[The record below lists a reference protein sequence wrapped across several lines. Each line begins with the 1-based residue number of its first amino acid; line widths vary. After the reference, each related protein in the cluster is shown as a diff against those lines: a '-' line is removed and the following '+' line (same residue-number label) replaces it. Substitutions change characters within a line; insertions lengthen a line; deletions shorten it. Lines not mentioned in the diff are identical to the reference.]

1 MKMSYRIT
9 EEEYEAIKKA
19 EKATTN
25 KRVSQRLKVLMLR
38 YEGKSNPE
46 ISEKLDLSTDRI
58 SHLISEF
65 KRNGLEEYIRN
76 KYEGNHRNMSYE
88 EEEQILKQFEAK
100 AAAGQVITVKEIKAA
115 FDEKLGRDT
124 GRGYIYMLLARHG
137 WRKIKPRP
145 KHPQGASDEEIAASK
160 KLKLNW
166 KKSS

>member
-1 MKMSYRIT
+1 MFYRIT

-25 KRVSQRLKVLMLR
+25 KRISQRLKVLMLR

-65 KRNGLEEYIRN
+65 KQKGLEEYIRN

-100 AAAGQVITVKEIKAA
+100 AATGQVITVKEIKAA

-145 KHPQGASDEEIAASK
+145 KHPQGASDEEIDASK

-166 KKSS
+166 KKLS

>member
-1 MKMSYRIT
+1 MSYRIK

>member
-1 MKMSYRIT
+1 MSYRIT

-115 FDEKLGRDT
+115 LDKKLGRDT

>member
-1 MKMSYRIT
+1 MSYRIK

-65 KRNGLEEYIRN
+65 KRNGLEECNCNRRIR
-76 KYEGNHRNMSYE
+76 
-88 EEEQILKQFEAK
+88 I
-100 AAAGQVITVKEIKAA
+100 
-115 FDEKLGRDT
+115 
-124 GRGYIYMLLARHG
+124 
-137 WRKIKPRP
+137 
-145 KHPQGASDEEIAASK
+145 
-160 KLKLNW
+160 
-166 KKSS
+166 

>member
-1 MKMSYRIT
+1 MSYRIK

-145 KHPQGASDEEIAASK
+145 KHPQGASDAEIAASK
-160 KLKLNW
+160 KIKLNW

>member
-1 MKMSYRIT
+1 MFYRIT

-65 KRNGLEEYIRN
+65 KRKGLEEYIRN
-76 KYEGNHRNMSYE
+76 KYEGNHHNMSYE
-88 EEEQILKQFEAK
+88 EEEQILKRFEAK

-137 WRKIKPRP
+137 WRKVKPRP
-145 KHPQGASDEEIAASK
+145 KHPKGASDEEIAASK

>member
-1 MKMSYRIT
+1 MFYRIT

-25 KRVSQRLKVLMLR
+25 KRISQRLKVLMLR

-58 SHLISEF
+58 SHLVSEY
-65 KRNGLEEYIRN
+65 KQKGLEEYIRN

-145 KHPQGASDEEIAASK
+145 KHPQGASDAEVAASK
-160 KLKLNW
+160 KIKLNW

>member
-1 MKMSYRIT
+1 MKMFYRIT

-58 SHLISEF
+58 SHLVSEY
-65 KRNGLEEYIRN
+65 KQKGLEEYIRN

-124 GRGYIYMLLARHG
+124 GRGYIYMLLARHS

-145 KHPQGASDEEIAASK
+145 KHPQGASDEEIDASK

-166 KKSS
+166 KKLS

>member
-1 MKMSYRIT
+1 MFYRIT
-9 EEEYEAIKKA
+9 EEEYEVIKKA

-25 KRVSQRLKVLMLR
+25 KRISQRLKVLMLR

-65 KRNGLEEYIRN
+65 KQKGLEEYIRN

-124 GRGYIYMLLARHG
+124 GRGYIYMLLARHS

-145 KHPQGASDEEIAASK
+145 KHQQGASDEEIDASK

>member
-1 MKMSYRIT
+1 MSYRIT

>member
-1 MKMSYRIT
+1 MSYRIKK
-9 EEEYEAIKKA
+9 EEYEAIKKA